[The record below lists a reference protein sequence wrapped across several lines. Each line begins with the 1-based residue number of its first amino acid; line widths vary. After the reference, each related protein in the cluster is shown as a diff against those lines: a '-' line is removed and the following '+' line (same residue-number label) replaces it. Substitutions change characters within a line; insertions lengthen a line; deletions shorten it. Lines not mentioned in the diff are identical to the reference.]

1 MCLGDTRLHDTLRLF
16 LHRYSTIRT
25 YKLSALQKFLF
36 EKLCLLITVSTANY
50 SLDRGTWPVGLSE
63 RFGCEFV
70 LYVPVADWTRFVTLY
85 FLEIVIFP
93 EIFESLCIRDF
104 VF

>member
-1 MCLGDTRLHDTLRLF
+1 MERAIACMEKTGV
-16 LHRYSTIRT
+16 
-25 YKLSALQKFLF
+25 

-63 RFGCEFV
+63 RFRCEFV
-70 LYVPVADWTRFVTLY
+70 RYVPGADRTRFVTLY

-93 EIFESLCIRDF
+93 KIFESLCVRDF